1 MEKIDFFLQSIHT
14 LKLQCFK
21 DKKRFALKQ
30 IKACFVNGTFFH
42 AGSLH
47 DVENTQVLFGHR
59 HWVRGR
65 DDPTT
70 GEVCSHREYVQGQ
83 NHISHWT
90 EFPCLDAGLTFI
102 QNHSGGLR
110 KKKLVL
116 EIQKLLEFVDITGY
130 GYERWG
136 GGDGLDGYVQRYND
150 LK

>member
-1 MEKIDFFLQSIHT
+1 MFCEQ
-14 LKLQCFK
+14 
-21 DKKRFALKQ
+21 A
-30 IKACFVNGTFFH
+30 FFH

-47 DVENTQVLFGHR
+47 DVENTQVLFSHR

-102 QNHSGGLR
+102 QNHSRGLR
-110 KKKLVL
+110 KKNQFLKKKNTSLVFA
-116 EIQKLLEFVDITGY
+116 IQKLLDCSITSLKISQGMDMK
-130 GYERWG
+130 
-136 GGDGLDGYVQRYND
+136 DGVGEMDQEGGYVQRQND
-150 LK
+150 LRKKTTS